1 MYAESDEANYA
12 KFLENL
18 VKRRREIAD
27 SNANIPLPTVIE
39 KPPYTGGPA
48 GILDMKRS
56 QSCSIVIGGGE
67 VYKKYY

>member
-39 KPPYTGGPA
+39 KPPA
-48 GILDMKRS
+48 GTLDMKRS

-67 VYKKYY
+67 V

>member
-12 KFLENL
+12 KFLDNL
-18 VKRRREIAD
+18 VKKRREIAD
-27 SNANIPLPTVIE
+27 SNANIPPPTVIE
-39 KPPYTGGPA
+39 RSIPVSS

-67 VYKKYY
+67 I